1 MSIRRE
7 LLVTILIGL
16 FSFITFWFSG
26 NFLHIFLIWN
36 MMLAIIPIFILKF
49 EEKTNKK
56 WLKILA
62 LLVWILF
69 LPNTF
74 YTVTD
79 LIHIQNLK
87 FYFFE
92 NPYAEATYIEDISNW
107 IEIINLFLIS
117 TFGFF
122 AGLINV
128 DRFIKR
134 FEHKWKKITAI
145 SILSILSGIAIYI
158 GRFLRFNSWN
168 VLNPFEMIKTI
179 LISLNSFYVVY
190 IILFSVFIFISCMIF
205 SMTKSGINKK

>member
-1 MSIRRE
+1 MNIRRE
-7 LLVTILIGL
+7 LLVTILIGI
-16 FSFITFWFSG
+16 FSFTTFWFSG

-49 EEKTNKK
+49 EEKTNRK

-62 LLVWILF
+62 ILAWVLF
-69 LPNTF
+69 LPNAF

-92 NPYAEATYIEDISNW
+92 NPYAQAKYIENISNW
-107 IEIINLFLIS
+107 MEIINLFLIS
-117 TFGFF
+117 TYGFF

-134 FEHKWKKITAI
+134 FEYNWQKIIAI
-145 SILSILSGIAIYI
+145 SILSILSGTAIYI
-158 GRFLRFNSWN
+158 GRFLRFNSWD
-168 VLNPFEMIKTI
+168 VLNPFGMIKTI
-179 LISLNSFYVVY
+179 FTSLNSFYLIY